1 MIIGLTFIGFVY
13 GILLSGR
20 YGNLERGMA
29 ADAAYIVGWTFAGG
43 IAGLVIQNIPRAFSK
58 RDILRSMC
66 TALGFLYGVWLHR
79 QAMIDDHSFT
89 IFPIIGWSIIGNF
102 VGYIVHNVFGKD
114 TDEEIT
120 APAPSNPKQKQKEI
134 NSVLAT
140 YQWQNP
146 DTHIT
151 QWIQPR
157 SN

>member
-29 ADAAYIVGWTFAGG
+29 ADAAYIIGWTFAGG

-134 NSVLAT
+134 
-140 YQWQNP
+140 Y
-146 DTHIT
+146 
-151 QWIQPR
+151 
-157 SN
+157 